1 MALRPGLVG
10 PALGSAMRTSSLRI
24 ATAVPT
30 ALLPSAALARASLP
44 LGYSPL
50 PSFGFGA
57 AVQTR
62 NSAKR
67 GGGTTKNNRNSAG
80 RRLGVKKAG
89 STAVQPGNIIVR
101 QRGTSWHP
109 GEHVRMGRDHTLYAT
124 APGFVRFYKPQ
135 NVSDGIQKV
144 PPAPM
149 GNLPLRPLPRHTVHA
164 LAPESVRPHPSSNK
178 RQRRYVGVVLHRDE
192 KLPRPPSQPRSR
204 LFDKVDLN
212 ALEREKDLLR
222 QGYEPLAMHP
232 SLS

>member
-1 MALRPGLVG
+1 
-10 PALGSAMRTSSLRI
+10 MRTPSLRI

-30 ALLPSAALARASLP
+30 ALIPSAALARASLS
-44 LGYSPL
+44 LADSPL
-50 PSFGFGA
+50 PAFGFGA

-67 GGGTTKNNRNSAG
+67 GGGTTKNNRNSVG

-89 STAVQPGNIIVR
+89 STAVVSGNIIVR

-124 APGFVRFYKPQ
+124 APGFVRFYKPHPEA
-135 NVSDGIQKV
+135 NSATKA

-149 GNLPLRPLPRHTVHA
+149 GALPLRPLPRDTVYA
-164 LAPESVRPHPSSNK
+164 LSPEAVRPHPSSRK
-178 RQRRYVGVVLHRDE
+178 RERRYVGVVLHRDE

-212 ALEREKDLLR
+212 ALEREKELLR
-222 QGYEPLAMHP
+222 QGYEPLAQHP
-232 SLS
+232 SLSSTL